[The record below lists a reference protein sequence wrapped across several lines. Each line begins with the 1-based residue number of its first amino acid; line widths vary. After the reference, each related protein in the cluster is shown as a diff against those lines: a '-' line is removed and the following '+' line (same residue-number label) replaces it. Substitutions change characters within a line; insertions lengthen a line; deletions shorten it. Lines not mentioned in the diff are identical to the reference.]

1 MESKN
6 QQSLPDKI
14 ISAINLI
21 DENPTAKIREEL
33 IHLINE
39 LINKDFYALIQLL
52 YRIDVSEN
60 KIRLYLNENSVN
72 DSAPVLAD
80 LIIERQI
87 EKIESRK
94 KFTQKNKI
102 EDDEKW

>member
-1 MESKN
+1 LESKN
-6 QQSLPDKI
+6 QQSLRDKI

-52 YRIDVSEN
+52 YRIDVNEK

>member
-1 MESKN
+1 LESKN

-21 DENPTAKIREEL
+21 DENPTANIREEL

-52 YRIDVSEN
+52 YRIDVNEK